1 MPLSAPALREL
12 LHTRQIECQG
22 FRRTDGLWDIEAH
35 MTDRKSY
42 SFPSD
47 ERGEVVAGTP
57 IHDMWVRVTLDD
69 SFLIQAIEAVTDSSP
84 YRLCPA
90 ITPNFQR
97 LVGLRIGPGFTRKV
111 KELVGGVEGCTHL
124 VELMGPLGTT
134 AFQTIFSAK
143 HRAQRERAEGS
154 ESVPEQPR
162 KRPRLIDTCHAL
174 ASDSPVTKR
183 SWPEFYTGS

>member
-1 MPLSAPALREL
+1 MPLSAPAPREL

-69 SFLIQAIEAVTDSSP
+69 SFLIQAIEAVTHSSP

-97 LVGLRIGPGFTRKV
+97 LRGPPV
-111 KELVGGVEGCTHL
+111 
-124 VELMGPLGTT
+124 
-134 AFQTIFSAK
+134 
-143 HRAQRERAEGS
+143 
-154 ESVPEQPR
+154 
-162 KRPRLIDTCHAL
+162 RPRLPPQGKEPGGGGESGTPLVGVMGA
-174 ASDSPVTKR
+174 R
-183 SWPEFYTGS
+183 G